1 MEIRR
6 QPHGDLGNRAHTEG
20 TSDAESLW
28 QEQLGGAKA
37 LKEEMRGGKR
47 NGSHF
52 QQTWDNGEEITGVK
66 GLQRHCAGDNNR
78 E

>member
-1 MEIRR
+1 MEAAT
-6 QPHGDLGNRAHTEG
+6 DT
-20 TSDAESLW
+20 ESLW

-47 NGSHF
+47 NGSRF
-52 QQTWDNGEEITGVK
+52 QQTWDHGEEIARVK
-66 GLQRHCAGDNNR
+66 GLLRHCAGDSNR